1 MLSEAKDTS
10 ELMVDLAYAALYYN
24 APDIAEELGR
34 LEDRLSDLAFDMR
47 AICLIAA
54 RSRRDAEEMA
64 GVLNVVSAIEK
75 IGNAAV
81 DIAGIVTRRLGI
93 PSGLRSD
100 LEQAEEVVTRVRV
113 HDESTVDGQSLAD
126 LALPTEAGMRVIA
139 IRRGDEWD
147 FFPKGESVVIDDDI
161 LFCMGAPDGIPE
173 LRRLAG
179 APPLSPEGGEPVEEE
194 LTDLGRA
201 IDVLVEMKNTSE
213 VAVGLAYSAVLVDD
227 RGLAA
232 EVTRLADRMGEMRE
246 QLEMWVLRAA
256 AETLDPGVLRGL
268 LHLGVASEDIS
279 SAAQEMVWVVEED
292 EDVHPVFAAALRDSD
307 EVVVRATVVA
317 GSRADGRTVRELAVE
332 METGVYLLAVL
343 RDGRWRYRP
352 RGGLRFQAGDEI
364 IGVGPGEGTALLA
377 EMCGDAELLHSLE
390 EVEAG

>member
-147 FFPKGESVVIDDDI
+147 FFPKGESVVI
-161 LFCMGAPDGIPE
+161 G
-173 LRRLAG
+173 
-179 APPLSPEGGEPVEEE
+179 
-194 LTDLGRA
+194 
-201 IDVLVEMKNTSE
+201 
-213 VAVGLAYSAVLVDD
+213 
-227 RGLAA
+227 
-232 EVTRLADRMGEMRE
+232 
-246 QLEMWVLRAA
+246 
-256 AETLDPGVLRGL
+256 
-268 LHLGVASEDIS
+268 EDIS

-307 EVVVRATVVA
+307 EVVVRVTVMA
-317 GSRADGRTVRELAVE
+317 GSQADGRTVRELAVE

-343 RDGRWRYRP
+343 RDSRWRYRP
-352 RGGLRFQAGDEI
+352 RGGLSFQAGDDI
-364 IGVGPGEGTALLA
+364 IGVGPGEGAALLA
-377 EMCGDAELLHSLE
+377 EMWRGAEPLHSLE
-390 EVEAG
+390 EVGAS